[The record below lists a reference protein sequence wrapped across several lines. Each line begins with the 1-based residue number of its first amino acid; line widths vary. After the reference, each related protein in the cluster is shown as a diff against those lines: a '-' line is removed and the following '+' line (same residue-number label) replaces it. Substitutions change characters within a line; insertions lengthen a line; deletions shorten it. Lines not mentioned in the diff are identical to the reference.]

1 MGDAAPPAD
10 GSLLAVIGD
19 EVGAGGERDGRG
31 GDGGGRAALLP
42 DTTPPPSPT
51 PMPPPS
57 PPLQD
62 TVTGFLLAGV
72 GHVDLRRSS
81 NFFIVNESE

>member
-1 MGDAAPPAD
+1 
-10 GSLLAVIGD
+10 
-19 EVGAGGERDGRG
+19 
-31 GDGGGRAALLP
+31 
-42 DTTPPPSPT
+42 
-51 PMPPPS
+51 MPPPS

>member
-1 MGDAAPPAD
+1 M
-10 GSLLAVIGD
+10 S
-19 EVGAGGERDGRG
+19 GEWYFR
-31 GDGGGRAALLP
+31 LP
-42 DTTPPPSPT
+42 SILPPPLPSPPT
-51 PMPPPS
+51 PLSTYPPS

>member
-19 EVGAGGERDGRG
+19 EVGAGGERDG
-31 GDGGGRAALLP
+31 GGGVTAGGSCSSSRH
-42 DTTPPPSPT
+42 DPPPSPT
-51 PMPPPS
+51 PLPPPS

-81 NFFIVNESE
+81 NFFIVNESV